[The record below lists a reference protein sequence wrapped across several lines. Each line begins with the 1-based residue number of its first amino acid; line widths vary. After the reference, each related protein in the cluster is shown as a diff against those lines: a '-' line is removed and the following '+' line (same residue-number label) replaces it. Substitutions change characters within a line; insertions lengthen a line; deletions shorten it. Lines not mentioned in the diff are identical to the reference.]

1 MNLKIARYYYEN
13 KLSLENGA
21 RYIST
26 AYYSVKPGHLQS
38 KNKSTINL
46 RPCKKKIEI
55 VLISHQKEVPLLG
68 KGRWN
73 FLTPN
78 KSRMIIIF

>member
-46 RPCKKKIEI
+46 PHCKKKNRNS
-55 VLISHQKEVPLLG
+55 LNFSSKRSTTPG
-68 KGRWN
+68 KR
-73 FLTPN
+73 
-78 KSRMIIIF
+78 